1 MPGYKATVVGENF
14 EFMVDDEP
22 QYLEFS
28 RTVYVDAQDEME

>member
-1 MPGYKATVVGENF
+1 MPGYKAIVVGENF

-28 RTVYVDAQDEME
+28 STVYVDAQDEME